1 MYKKIAFIVSLLMLC
16 VYVNDVAA
24 QQRRG
29 GFRIPNL
36 KMETS
41 AFEDGG
47 VIPEKYAAR
56 GGNVQPEFKFLN
68 PEDGT
73 VSYAIILH
81 DIDVNVGGGT
91 DDILHWLAWNI
102 PAAAGG
108 IPEGSLPE
116 GSVVGTNLMRQNAYM
131 GPGAPP
137 GPKYHHYV
145 FELYAMNANLD
156 LPASASRKELM
167 EAMQGKVIAKAAYV
181 GRYKGQPRQQQ

>member
-1 MYKKIAFIVSLLMLC
+1 MYKKIAFTVSLLMLC

-24 QQRRG
+24 QQRRD

-36 KMETS
+36 AMETN

-47 VIPEKYAAR
+47 IIPDKYTSR
-56 GGNVQPEFKFLN
+56 GGNVQPGFTFSS

-73 VSYAIILH
+73 VCYAIILH
-81 DIDVNVGGGT
+81 DIDVAFGGGT

-102 PAAAGG
+102 PASAGG

-137 GPKYHHYV
+137 GKLHHYV
-145 FELYAMNANLD
+145 FDLYALNAKLD
-156 LPASASRKELM
+156 LPPTAGRKELL
-167 EAMQGKVIAKAAYV
+167 EAMQGKVIGGRSSFAFSAY
-181 GRYKGQPRQQQ
+181 RSKT